1 MDEAERQ
8 ARVDLAGCY
17 RIVAHNGW
25 DDSVFTHISVRVP
38 GKADHFLINPFGLL
52 FEEITASS
60 LVKVDH
66 EGRTVDDPNA
76 VINPAGFIIHSA
88 VHAFRPEAACVI
100 HLHTVAG
107 VAVSAQSEGLLPISQ
122 DALRFDGHV
131 AYHDYQGFVFEDSER
146 ERLRANLGAHD
157 VMILRNHGTLSVGKS
172 VGEAFLRMYW
182 LERACA
188 MQIAAQ
194 ASGQPL
200 VVPTTAVRAA
210 TRDKGMFITNRAS
223 PVAWAATLRKLDR
236 LDRSYRD

>member
-1 MDEAERQ
+1 MDASEKQ
-8 ARVDLAGCY
+8 ARIDLAACY
-17 RIVAHNGW
+17 RAVAHNGW

-38 GKADHFLINPFGLL
+38 GTEHFLINPFGLL

-66 EGRTVDDPNA
+66 TGRTVDDPNA

-131 AYHDYQGFVFEDSER
+131 AYHEYQGFVFEDSER
-146 ERLRANLGAHD
+146 ERLRTNLGAHD
-157 VMILRNHGTLSVGKS
+157 VMILRNHGTLTVGAT

-182 LERACA
+182 LERACV

-194 ASGQPL
+194 SSAHPL
-200 VVPTTAVRAA
+200 VVPAAEIRARA
-210 TRDKGMFITNRAS
+210 REKALFITNRAA
-223 PVAWAATLRKLDR
+223 PVAWAATIRKLDR
-236 LDRSYRD
+236 LDPSYRD

>member
-1 MDEAERQ
+1 MDDAEKQ
-8 ARVDLAGCY
+8 ARIDLAACY

-25 DDSVFTHISVRVP
+25 DDSVFTHISVRLP
-38 GKADHFLINPFGLL
+38 GEDQFLINPFGLL

-76 VINPAGFIIHSA
+76 QINPAGFIIHSA
-88 VHAFRPEAACVI
+88 VHAFRPEATCVI
-100 HLHTVAG
+100 HLHTIAG

-122 DALRFDGHV
+122 DALRFEGHV
-131 AYHDYQGFVFEDSER
+131 GYHDYQGFVFEDSER
-146 ERLRANLGAHD
+146 ERLRTSLAGHD
-157 VMILRNHGTLSVGKS
+157 VMILRNHGTLSVGSS

-188 MQIAAQ
+188 VQIAAQ

-200 VVPTTAVRAA
+200 VLPSAEIRER
-210 TRDKGMFITNRAS
+210 TRTKAEFITKRAG
-223 PVAWAATLRKLDR
+223 PVAWLSTLRKLDR
-236 LDRSYRD
+236 LDPSYRD